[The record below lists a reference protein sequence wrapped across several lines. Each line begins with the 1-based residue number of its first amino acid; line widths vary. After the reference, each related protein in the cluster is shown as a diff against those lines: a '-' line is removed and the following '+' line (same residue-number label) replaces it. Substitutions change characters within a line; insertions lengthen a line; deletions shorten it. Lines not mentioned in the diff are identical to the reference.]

1 MPVMK
6 IPSSRRQHGFT
17 LVELLVVIAIIAI
30 LASIGFGVGQVAIQ
44 KAKKL
49 KALATCT
56 AVESAVNNFF
66 TEYGSLPNSA
76 SSDTTVSTKNS
87 EGITLVTVLLGLE
100 TTNPPLNTRSVKF
113 LNAKEGKSNKDGLI
127 YSTDGKNISG
137 LYDPWGGGYKVIL
150 DCDYGE
156 MVTPAPSTG
165 SGGSALHGRR
175 VAVWSN
181 GADGVNGSGK
191 ANDDVKTWQ

>member
-1 MPVMK
+1 MK

-30 LASIGFGVGQVAIQ
+30 LASIGFGVGQMAIQ

-49 KALATCT
+49 KALTTCT
-56 AVESAVNNFF
+56 AFEGAVNNFYA
-66 TEYGSLPNSA
+66 EYGIMPNA
-76 SSDTTVSTKNS
+76 STTDITLSTKDA

-100 TTNPPLNTRSVKF
+100 KTTPPLNTRSVKF
-113 LNAKEGKSNKDGLI
+113 LNAKEGKANKDGLI
-127 YSTDGKNISG
+127 YSTDGNTITG
-137 LYDPWGGGYKVIL
+137 LYDPWGGGYQVIL
-150 DCDYGE
+150 DCDYNE
-156 MVTPAPSTG
+156 MVTPAPSAG
-165 SGGSALHGRR
+165 VGGTTLHGRR

-181 GADGVNGSGK
+181 GADAVTGSGK